1 MEYDFSQQIKDFAKI
16 SQRNSC
22 VPHYECVCSV
32 LEAKVERNNDVS
44 ENQVTLEQLKKVY
57 RRGYATYSHS
67 HLVNKTRGQL
77 ALARVNKFLKLSNG
91 ENVGE
96 AYSVADKDLLDGKE
110 SYYVESPAKA
120 FVGFTDLELDLA
132 CIDLIKAGVE
142 KRDQNEDCEELFY
155 SEAEKKTLNK
165 PFRLKGE
172 KKKFGVYVKSP
183 KTGNVIVVKFGDPN
197 MEIKRDDPDRRRSFR
212 ARHKCDTA
220 KDKTSPRYWS
230 CKMWSKKPVNK
241 SVSSEAVE
249 WDEEELVSEWGWDES
264 CVLDHDDYFCG
275 FDHLKNCE
283 TIEKDDI

>member
-110 SYYVESPAKA
+110 SYYVEKPSEA

-132 CIDLIKAGVE
+132 CIDLIKAGIQ
-142 KRDQNEDCEELFY
+142 KCDQDVDCFDLENTEE
-155 SEAEKKTLNK
+155 EKKTLNK
-165 PFRLKGE
+165 PFKMISE
-172 KKKFGVYVKSP
+172 DDKFGVWVKSP
-183 KTGNVIVVKFGDPN
+183 DNGKNVLVEFEKRRVRASLVDLEVTDPMHWSAKF
-197 MEIKRDDPDRRRSFR
+197 
-212 ARHKCDTA
+212 
-220 KDKTSPRYWS
+220 WV
-230 CKMWSKKPVNK
+230 KKPT
-241 SVSSEAVE
+241 SESISSDAIE
-249 WDEEELVSEWGWDES
+249 WDDEEEVTQWYWDES
-264 CVLDHDDYFCG
+264 SFVDYEE
-275 FDHLKNCE
+275 LKNS
-283 TIEKDDI
+283 KV